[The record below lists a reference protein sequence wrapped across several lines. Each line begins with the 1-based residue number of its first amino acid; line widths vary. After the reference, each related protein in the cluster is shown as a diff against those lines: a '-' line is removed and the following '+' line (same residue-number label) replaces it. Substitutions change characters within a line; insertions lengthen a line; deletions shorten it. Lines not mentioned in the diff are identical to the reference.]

1 MEHLSVLTVSDL
13 VSFTIAILIGF
24 FIFIRRHRSNKVKIN
39 SVFMWAMLAVISFC
53 EVFNSIY
60 TTYSYQHNRLYQN
73 DKFTTV
79 FNYDLSNIIFYT
91 IIMLE
96 AVVLF
101 IQECRIRKRA
111 Y

>member
-1 MEHLSVLTVSDL
+1 MDHLSALTISDL
-13 VSFTIAILIGF
+13 VSFTIVILIGF
-24 FIFIRRHRSNKVKIN
+24 FIFIRRRRNNKVKTKGI
-39 SVFMWAMLAVISFC
+39 FMFSLLAVISFS

-60 TTYSYQHNRLYQN
+60 TTYSYRHNRLYQN

-91 IIMLE
+91 IIMLV
-96 AVVLF
+96 AIVLF